1 MAGGITT
8 PELVAAVS
16 EAGGIGSFGFAYSKP
31 NVIDRDITSVRKL
44 TSGPINANFFVFSKP
59 EVPRQED
66 FRFAIDALNNLPL
79 DFQMPYEEFHE
90 PYFPSLN
97 EQLEPVWIHKPQ
109 ILTFHFGL
117 PPKLIL
123 EKAQNLGIIVGITA
137 TNLLE
142 AEQIQKFGADFIIAQ
157 GIEAG
162 GHRGTFEALPK
173 TDEKLTTFDLAE
185 QLNDQI
191 RLPFV
196 SAGGIM
202 NPADISKCLSLGAAG
217 VQMGTAFLCCDE
229 AGTGSDYKDYLLN
242 KKNRKT
248 VYTKGFSGRW
258 AQSIQNEFT
267 ILIEGQPILPFPLQN
282 TLTSKLRKEATRLS
296 NAEYQSLWAG
306 VGFKQVKNTSVEKL
320 IFKLKTGFKSQ
331 K

>member
-16 EAGGIGSFGFAYSKP
+16 NAGGIGSFGFAYS
-31 NVIDRDITSVRKL
+31 NSEIIDRDITSVRKL

-59 EVPRQED
+59 DIPRQED

-79 DFQMPYEEFHE
+79 DLQMPYEEFHE

-173 TDEKLTTFDLAE
+173 TDEKT
-185 QLNDQI
+185 
-191 RLPFV
+191 
-196 SAGGIM
+196 
-202 NPADISKCLSLGAAG
+202 
-217 VQMGTAFLCCDE
+217 
-229 AGTGSDYKDYLLN
+229 
-242 KKNRKT
+242 
-248 VYTKGFSGRW
+248 
-258 AQSIQNEFT
+258 
-267 ILIEGQPILPFPLQN
+267 
-282 TLTSKLRKEATRLS
+282 
-296 NAEYQSLWAG
+296 
-306 VGFKQVKNTSVEKL
+306 
-320 IFKLKTGFKSQ
+320 
-331 K
+331 